1 MLHIVAVGWLYV
13 TFMMAV
19 TEENVV
25 AGVLTFLLYGIF
37 PLAIILYIGGS
48 RKRKKKREAARLA
61 ALEAAKVPVAKAP
74 E

>member
-1 MLHIVAVGWLYV
+1 MHIVAVGWLYV

-19 TEENVV
+19 TEESVV
-25 AGVLTFLLYGIF
+25 AGVLTFLLYGLF

-61 ALEAAKVPVAKAP
+61 ALEDAKAALANTP